1 MTVTERLLRVFRV
14 DRQIDGLRSRL
25 RAAERFLAQQNHQ
38 IEQIEQRRAS
48 LESQL
53 RQLQAAQLEAEGE
66 SAQIEEHIEV
76 LRERMNTAKTN
87 KEYKAVLAEVNTFKA
102 KKDELDTRSLEMLE
116 KIEQIKQQQAELV
129 AQAEERAKVREVAE
143 SDREA
148 RAEEIREKLAELEAA
163 RAELV
168 REVPPKA
175 LTVYAELVERLDE
188 DAMAQIEIAD
198 KKRHEFHCGSCMMLL
213 PVETMS
219 GLLSHGRL
227 TQCPSCGCIL
237 YVEESDREIMTS
249 TKR

>member
-25 RAAERFLAQQNHQ
+25 RAAERFLEQQNQQ
-38 IEQIEQRRAS
+38 IEQIGQRRAA

-53 RQLQAAQLEAEGE
+53 RQLTAAQAEAEGE
-66 SAQIEEHIEV
+66 SAQIEEHIAV

-87 KEYKAVLAEVNTFKA
+87 KEYKAVLAEVNTFKG
-102 KKDELDTRSLEMLE
+102 KKEELDTRALEMLE
-116 KIEQIKQQQAELV
+116 KIEQIKQQQAEL
-129 AQAEERAKVREVAE
+129 AEQATERTRVREVAE
-143 SDREA
+143 SERAE
-148 RAEEIREKLAELEAA
+148 RAEEIREKLAELEAQ
-163 RAELV
+163 RAELIHN
-168 REVPPKA
+168 VPGSV
-175 LTVYAELVERLDE
+175 LTTYADLVERLED

-198 KKRHEFHCGSCMMLL
+198 RKRHEFHCGACMMQL
-213 PVETMS
+213 PIETMS

-237 YVEESDREIMTS
+237 YVEEADRETMSS